1 MKQLRFLMVAFTLL
15 IGISL
20 TSCMGDSD
28 PTVGGTYVMK
38 TVSTFPY
45 TFVFSGSDIQYEAAN
60 NSELM
65 GNTNLSLNAGDI
77 VQIAWSYNSDE
88 QPVTDATKK
97 IMVKVSGVQNL
108 STCTQ
113 SPVLDNDGAD
123 EIYENATINKIGFA
137 NDYGSSSNG
146 IGYYDKNV
154 IVMPVVF
161 LAKSND
167 LSKYEFSLVY
177 DKSQVKEGDTELNLY
192 LRYRTD
198 EEKPTEVANVYKAFY
213 ITSALLDFKNVAK
226 KAPTKIKIWANETN
240 KSGSNSLDDAKDK
253 LQSYEVDYT
262 FKEETNN

>member
-1 MKQLRFLMVAFTLL
+1 MKQLKFLMVALTLM
-15 IGISL
+15 IGVSL
-20 TSCMGDSD
+20 TSCMGESD
-28 PTVGGTYVMK
+28 PTVGGTFVMK
-38 TVSTFPY
+38 TVNTVPY
-45 TFVFSGSDIQYEAAN
+45 TFVFSGSDVQYEAAN
-60 NSELM
+60 YSELM
-65 GNTNLSLNAGDI
+65 TNANLSLATGDI

-88 QPVTDATKK
+88 QPVTDDTKRIK
-97 IMVKVSGVQNL
+97 VKVSGVQNL
-108 STCTQ
+108 STRTQ
-113 SPVLDNDGAD
+113 SPVLDNEGAD

-137 NDYGSSSNG
+137 NDYGGSNNG

-154 IVMPVVF
+154 IILPVVF

-177 DKSQVKEGDTELNLY
+177 DKSQVKEDDTELNLY

-213 ITSALLDFKNVAK
+213 ITSALFDFKNVTK

-240 KSGSNSLDDAKDK
+240 KSGSNSLDDAKTE
-253 LQSYEVDYT
+253 LQSYEVDYK